1 MVALLHSSSRF
12 ARIQYSSGQA
22 FIILGGRPDFPP
34 HEVPCIANFICHHCN
49 TTRPKVIRGLYRNF
63 CATGTWSWQY
73 QIPPQALCHCK
84 PTASRMLLPANPT
97 PPKVKKSKKN
107 TVQANGLVVTSTL
120 QIELGTVRISNPRG
134 LTRRSRDVLL
144 LWCRQIPDKK
154 LELRFLLPPRIS
166 HLINSCGLR
175 TGLTSNPRGRTR
187 WCNDLSAA

>member
-1 MVALLHSSSRF
+1 MFCCAPPLDSRSERLEQDVNSKLYKYIYYQITTSTVIVSVVALLHSSSRF

-63 CATGTWSWQY
+63 CVTGTWSWQY

-144 LWCRQIPDKK
+144 L
-154 LELRFLLPPRIS
+154 
-166 HLINSCGLR
+166 
-175 TGLTSNPRGRTR
+175 
-187 WCNDLSAA
+187 